1 MLFLLTT
8 SCVYSVH
15 MFYFQIASEKTF
27 ILLMALMYV
36 SFSKEVNF
44 KMYLEIYRKV
54 HILNLIIYK
63 LCNG

>member
-1 MLFLLTT
+1 
-8 SCVYSVH
+8 
-15 MFYFQIASEKTF
+15 MFCFQIASEETF

-36 SFSKEVNF
+36 SVSEEINI
-44 KMYLEIYRKV
+44 KMGLEIYRKV